1 MYEMCDT
8 LSRNRAY
15 IEKDFST
22 EKTLFADILS
32 NTHAAKLLGA
42 FDESRF
48 IELLRV
54 CRFHGAAADRPASPA
69 GSRGCTA
76 RRCVERIDTGKR
88 PEFPYGF
95 RATER
100 ASAFGS

>member
-22 EKTLFADILS
+22 EKTLLPIFLS

-48 IELLRV
+48 IELLQNDPLA
-54 CRFHGAAADRPASPA
+54 CRFSRLYRSQVCGANRHWKAS
-69 GSRGCTA
+69 R
-76 RRCVERIDTGKR
+76 
-88 PEFPYGF
+88 FPYGF